1 MKKWFLVLV
10 IGISAAFSSFAQDLS
25 YGFRAGINRYAIDG
39 PLEEGESLD
48 LNSGFHI
55 GFGFGTWFTDIW
67 GVRAELLYNQ
77 KGVKYAYNGTSY
89 VFLEDQNQRPLTFTG
104 NRDMSVNIS
113 SSYIDVPLMVFARAT
128 SWLEL
133 SVGVVPGFLVYSS
146 GTGELTFTSDRLST
160 YTQELDYN
168 YYGDELG
175 EADFSD
181 PIRVENK
188 NTGNLVD
195 VPSSAGA
202 YYYQKAKDGS
212 YFNFFDLGAMAG
224 ISFYLNKGLYVGAR
238 YNFGLIDVTNNKNDY
253 SVINL
258 DNGEQIL
265 RDDKDTNNGWQF
277 SVGFNF

>member
-1 MKKWFLVLV
+1 M
-10 IGISAAFSSFAQDLS
+10 
-25 YGFRAGINRYAIDG
+25 
-39 PLEEGESLD
+39 
-48 LNSGFHI
+48 
-55 GFGFGTWFTDIW
+55 
-67 GVRAELLYNQ
+67 
-77 KGVKYAYNGTSY
+77 
-89 VFLEDQNQRPLTFTG
+89 TFTG

-113 SSYIDVPLMVFARAT
+113 SSYIDVPIMVFARAT

-146 GTGELTFTSDRLST
+146 GTGELTFTSDRLAT

-168 YYGDELG
+168 YYGDEVG
-175 EADFSD
+175 EADFSN

-202 YYYQKAKDGS
+202 YYYQKEKDGS

-224 ISFYLNKGLYVGAR
+224 ISFYLNKGLYLGAR
-238 YNFGLIDVTNNKNDY
+238 YNYGLIDVTNNKNDY
-253 SVINL
+253 SVITL
-258 DNGEQIL
+258 ENGEQVL
-265 RDDKDTNNGWQF
+265 RKDKDTNNGWQF